1 MVEKAA
7 AKDPAPK
14 KSAAPK
20 PTTAPSETDAA
31 KQAQDKLA
39 QERQKRT
46 VRAEIAR
53 RREALRQQEA
63 ERALPMQI
71 LLILLNSLGT
81 AVVAVLIAGVV
92 IRELPHANAFA
103 DPELS
108 KLILVMSFLLGFL
121 ITLLF
126 LMRRLPENW
135 WQLANEFATAQK
147 YRAPDQ
153 KWGGVLVTDPDEY
166 VPLFDPT
173 RKVSE
178 VPPSLSGADET
189 PFAETPAPAP
199 ETADETAP
207 ETAEP
212 QALFTADVKTEA
224 QRTEETLAQAKAQ
237 AIAELDKFTASL
249 NETMKSAARA
259 LDAASRFA
267 LQLYVAGACSA
278 IARKFLLSAKDALG
292 LMVRA
297 LSNVGTSK
305 MFAESFVTNI
315 EDYARREAYRPLIM
329 DGQSAMNRQLE
340 GRAPDTSSVLSKFE
354 TWAKQADKS
363 AVPRVV
369 TFLFT
374 DIVDAAALTER
385 LGNLHAQR
393 VIKAHDEAVNEAIAK
408 NKGTNV
414 KHTGD
419 GIIATFPDPA
429 KAVLAAQAIQQRL
442 DAHNKRMPHLST
454 NVRISINAGE
464 AVDENGDFFGATVKM
479 TAQLCAMAKAGQILA
494 AEVVKSFCK
503 SSAHA
508 FNPFGEVTI
517 AELDKVRA
525 VFEVNWMRS
534 GSGLEYS
541 DIGQPTA

>member
-1 MVEKAA
+1 MVEKTAPPDA
-7 AKDPAPK
+7 TPK
-14 KSAAPK
+14 KTAAPK
-20 PTTAPSETDAA
+20 TTAAPPAPAADAEA
-31 KQAQDKLA
+31 PKQDQD
-39 QERQKRT
+39 RQKRT

-92 IRELPHANAFA
+92 IRQLPGSHAFA

-108 KLILVMSFLLGFL
+108 KLILVMSFLLGFFV
-121 ITLLF
+121 TLLF

-135 WQLANEFATAQK
+135 WQLANEFATTEK
-147 YRAPDQ
+147 YRAPHQ
-153 KWGGVLVTDPDEY
+153 KWGGALATSPDEY

-178 VPPSLSGADET
+178 VPPSLSGTDET
-189 PFAETPAPAP
+189 PFGEEPAPPP
-199 ETADETAP
+199 ETANDGAAEP
-207 ETAEP
+207 AEP
-212 QALFTADVKTEA
+212 QALFKAEPKTEA
-224 QRTEETLAQAKAQ
+224 QQTEEALAQAKAQ
-237 AIAELDKFTASL
+237 AVAELDRFTASL
-249 NETMKSAARA
+249 NETVKSAARA

-278 IARKFLLSAKDALG
+278 IARKFLLSAKDALS

-305 MFAESFVTNI
+305 MFAESFATNI
-315 EDYARREAYRPLIM
+315 EDYARRDAYRSLIM
-329 DGQSAMNRQLE
+329 DGQSAMERQLE
-340 GRAPDTSSVLSKFE
+340 GRAADAGSVLSKFE
-354 TWAKQADKS
+354 AWAAQAGKN

-374 DIVDAAALTER
+374 DIVDAAALTQR

-393 VIKAHDEAVNEAIAK
+393 VVKAHDEAVNDAITK
-408 NKGTNV
+408 NKGTSV

-464 AVDENGDFFGATVKM
+464 AVNENGDFFGATFKT
-479 TAQLCAMAKAGQILA
+479 TAQLCSMAKAGQILA
-494 AEVVKSFCK
+494 ADVVKSFCK
-503 SSAHA
+503 SSQQA
-508 FNPFGEVTI
+508 FNPFGEITI
-517 AELDKVRA
+517 AELNKARA

-534 GSGLEYS
+534 GSGVEYG
-541 DIGQPTA
+541 DIGLTAV